1 MMIGAKHTST
11 FHDGEHKTA
20 RERWG
25 EEKRL
30 VFRVLAPAAYAI
42 VATDGPISITLWNP
56 DGTMRDA
63 IGANRG
69 VWPAEVART
78 TSYEDTVSRNYDKF
92 PLLDY
97 RAQLRIWAPTIRDR
111 DFLAE
116 DAVLILQRRA
126 EEEGTLHELKRRA
139 RDIGSAI
146 HFSELEGQLAA
157 RAQALG
163 KVVWTDAGLSAF
175 LDLVVADVAAA
186 RTKRTQVAAMELI
199 EGAACRRIEEV
210 KRSWNT

>member
-1 MMIGAKHTST
+1 MITASKHTQT
-11 FHDGEHKTA
+11 FHDGEHKAA

-25 EEKRL
+25 DDKRL
-30 VFRVLAPAAYAI
+30 IFRVLAPAAYAI
-42 VATDGPISITLWNP
+42 VATDGPVSITLWNA
-56 DGTMRDA
+56 DGTMRDV
-63 IGANRG
+63 IGGNRG

-126 EEEGTLHELKRRA
+126 EEDGSLRELKRRA

-146 HFSELEGQLAA
+146 HFDELEGQLAA

-163 KVVWTDAGLSAF
+163 KVVWTDAGLSLF
-175 LDLVVADVAAA
+175 LDAVARDVAQA
-186 RTKRTQVAAMELI
+186 RVMRSAIPAIELI
-199 EGAACRRIEEV
+199 ESAAVRRIESI
-210 KRSWNT
+210 KRSWQV